1 MVKLFTAFITVAI
14 VTGCFAV
21 SGTEVAER
29 PVTLVREPITTT
41 TLATAPTTTTA
52 PDLTRQYFSGPELPE
67 LTERRYEAVVI
78 AEPSRIEQVICSYDW
93 NCEDAK
99 KIAFCESSMR
109 PGIISKPNSNGTR
122 DHGLFQIND
131 GAWKQAFYNRWDR
144 ILELEMN
151 VELAYHIW
159 TIYQWSP
166 WTCQHVL
173 VAEAKGGS

>member
-29 PVTLVREPITTT
+29 TVTLVREPITTT
-41 TLATAPTTTTA
+41 TPVATTTIPV
-52 PDLTRQYFSGPELPE
+52 PDLTRQYFSGPDLPE
-67 LTERRYEAVVI
+67 WVEERYRAVTI
-78 AEPSRIEQVICSYDW
+78 AEPSDIEAIICSYDW
-93 NCEDAK
+93 PCEEAK

-109 PGIISKPNSNGTR
+109 PGIISKPNTNGTR

-159 TIYQWSP
+159 ELYGWSP
-166 WTCQHVL
+166 WTCKKVL
-173 VAEAKGGS
+173 GPS

>member
-41 TLATAPTTTTA
+41 TLATAPTTTVYEYG
-52 PDLTRQYFSGPELPE
+52 PNLIRQYFIAPELPE
-67 LTERRYEAVVI
+67 WTEQRYRAVTISAPSEIEA
-78 AEPSRIEQVICSYDW
+78 AICSYDW

-99 KIAFCESSMR
+99 KIAFCESSNR
-109 PGIISKPNSNGTR
+109 VNIVSKPNSNGTR

-131 GAWKQAFYNRWDR
+131 GAWKQAFYNRWDQV
-144 ILELEMN
+144 LELEMN
-151 VELAYHIW
+151 VKLAHEIW
-159 TIYQWSP
+159 KLYGWSP
-166 WTCQHVL
+166 WVCKKVL
-173 VAEAKGGS
+173 GAS